1 VKRGGRPAV
10 ALGLLSAL
18 IWNGPLSGAVRAES
32 ADSQLREAQNQFRQG
47 LYFSAARYAYEAQEQ
62 NRAVEGQAYSWIT
75 ASLMKAGLAQ
85 SASYFFIR
93 TLQTGDKLSI
103 RRILPYTQELLA
115 RVGPDLPRK
124 YLIRHTTYEDYDS
137 QNRSAYLF
145 ALAKEALLAGDW
157 ERAVGYVDGM
167 AKDSPLRPYGLQLR
181 ASAQAAAGKTKAALA
196 DFRACRKD
204 ADRILE
210 LISGEGAVREG
221 REKSLRGE
229 ARDLEARCQAGV
241 ARALYETGKFEEADR
256 EYDLIAKTSYVWPD
270 ILFEQ
275 AWNSYARGEFNR
287 TLGKLV
293 SYRSPALRFVWNS
306 EVDVLRAQTYLA
318 LCLYEDADRA
328 LGEFEGRYGKLAR
341 QVKELVEGSQ
351 GGSLSVF
358 HELGRKALKGRLD
371 TRDELHRMTNRFVRG
386 PYFQALVRAEEDVET
401 ERAAIRAFAGPVN
414 QGLPGFL
421 QEVLKWRLE
430 AISKLGGAFV
440 RNSLL
445 DHHDILISDFEKMSF
460 IRIEVLDRLRT
471 AILKPKLAGGER
483 RRGEISTS
491 RRDDQY
497 WWSFNGE
504 FWTDELGDYVF
515 GLESECRVSDAAS
528 QSERESQTDGKDEG

>member
-1 VKRGGRPAV
+1 MRVLCRA
-10 ALGLLSAL
+10 ALLLL
-18 IWNGPLSGAVRAES
+18 IGWGPLAGLARAES
-32 ADSQLREAQNQFRQG
+32 AESQLREAQNQFRQG

-62 NRAVEGQAYSWIT
+62 NRALEGQAHSWIT

-93 TLQTGDKLSI
+93 TLQSGDKLAV
-103 RRILPYTQELLA
+103 RRVLPYSQELLA

-124 YLIRHTTYEDYDS
+124 YLIRHTAYEDYDS

-145 ALAKEALLAGDW
+145 ALAKEALLSEDW

-181 ASAQAAAGKTKAALA
+181 ATAQAAAGKSKGALV

-204 ADRILE
+204 AE
-210 LISGEGAVREG
+210 LIVDLVSGEGPVREG
-221 REKSLRGE
+221 REKALRGE

-241 ARALYETGKFEEADR
+241 ARTLYEMGRFEEADR
-256 EYDLIAKTSYVWPD
+256 EYDLIPKKSFVWPD

-275 AWNSYARGEFNR
+275 AWTSYARGEYNR

-341 QVKELVEGSQ
+341 QVKDLVEGSQ
-351 GGSLSVF
+351 GGSLTVF
-358 HELGRKALKGRLD
+358 HELGRKALKDRLD
-371 TRDELHRMTNRFVRG
+371 TRDELHRLTNRFVRG
-386 PYFQALVRAEEDVET
+386 PYFQALIRAEEDVET
-401 ERAAIRAFAGPVN
+401 ERAAIRAFAGAAN

-421 QEVLKWRLE
+421 LEVLKWRLE
-430 AISKLGGAFV
+430 AIAKLGGAFV

-471 AILKPKLAGGER
+471 AILRPKLASGER
-483 RRGEISTS
+483 KRGVISTS

-528 QSERESQTDGKDEG
+528 QSEGESRADGKDEG